1 MRRIR
6 RLIRLHFAEERPM
19 FRTIHDWH
27 LWGRVAVP
35 ASLMLFAFAGGRTHD
50 IGAEE
55 KPLKAD
61 HRGVITGKNV
71 DRVNSPV
78 VGARATLYRWQSR
91 SKPKR

>member
-1 MRRIR
+1 
-6 RLIRLHFAEERPM
+6 
-19 FRTIHDWH
+19 
-27 LWGRVAVP
+27 
-35 ASLMLFAFAGGRTHD
+35 MLFAFAGGRTHD